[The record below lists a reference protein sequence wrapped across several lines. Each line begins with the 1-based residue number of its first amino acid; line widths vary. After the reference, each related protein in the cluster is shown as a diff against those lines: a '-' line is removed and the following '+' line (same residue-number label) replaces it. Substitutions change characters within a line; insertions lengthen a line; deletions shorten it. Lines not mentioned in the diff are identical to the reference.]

1 MLPEFFAFLGVDFFV
16 VTSLATCLLEDDFPK
31 GMPYLLQAAAIG
43 GYVHI
48 LISKEFLAVFA
59 DQMRFWY
66 CFLYL
71 AVALANIIALN
82 VYLAAVKKRW
92 NLAKIFSGIVAFPAL
107 GVSVFF
113 ISTYVGP
120 LMELYFLQVAMLFTA
135 IVLALSLTIFSPKL
149 LHSLR
154 GGEKNE

>member
-16 VTSLATCLLEDDFPK
+16 VTSLSTCLLEDDFPK

-59 DQMRFWY
+59 DYMRFWY

-71 AVALANIIALN
+71 AVALGFIVALN
-82 VYLAAVKKRW
+82 VYLAAVKKKW
-92 NLAKIFSGIVAFPAL
+92 TLAKIFSGAIAFPAI
-107 GVSVFF
+107 GVSAFF
-113 ISTYVGP
+113 VSTYIGP
-120 LMELYFLQVAMLFTA
+120 LLELYILQVAMLFTA
-135 IVLALSLTIFSPKL
+135 IVLALSLTVFSPKL
-149 LHSLR
+149 LHGLR
-154 GGEKNE
+154 GGEKHE

>member
-1 MLPEFFAFLGVDFFV
+1 
-16 VTSLATCLLEDDFPK
+16 
-31 GMPYLLQAAAIG
+31 MPYLLQAAAIG